1 MRFRPVLALLPLL
14 AAPPAAAGSAGPD
27 LPAGSAGPGLP
38 AVPALAGPER
48 ERGLDCLALAIVH
61 EAGQEPRAG
70 QEAVAEVV
78 LNRLAHPAYPKSIC
92 AVVFAGADRATGCQ
106 FSFTCDGSLR
116 RVIAPARLAA
126 ARAVA
131 AAVLDGR
138 AVRHVPGATHY
149 HASYVAPRW
158 APGLVRLSGI
168 GQHIFYRRG
177 DGGAAAPAPAQP
189 GPAAPTFAPWG
200 LASAS

>member
-1 MRFRPVLALLPLL
+1 MTVPCHAAATEPSPAATGDGDCQGSVTKSWHPGAVFPVMRFRPVLALLPLL

-138 AVRHVPGATHY
+138 AVRHVPGAT
-149 HASYVAPRW
+149 
-158 APGLVRLSGI
+158 
-168 GQHIFYRRG
+168 
-177 DGGAAAPAPAQP
+177 
-189 GPAAPTFAPWG
+189 
-200 LASAS
+200 